1 MANIITMIENQIKK
15 GNTLILADGSFS
27 SPEKVEAI
35 CKKSY
40 KRGIARDEI
49 AVDIS
54 YSDYYNNVIE
64 NDVTHIEY
72 LLAKIKEVIYTGEEA
87 TEAIEKQPE
96 QPEQSE

>member
-15 GNTLILADGSFS
+15 GNTLILADGTFS

-40 KRGIARDEI
+40 KRGIAKDDI
-49 AVDIS
+49 ALDIS

-64 NDVTHIEY
+64 DVTHGEY
-72 LLAKIKEVIYTGEEA
+72 LIAKIKEVIYTGV
-87 TEAIEKQPE
+87 AIEE
-96 QPEQSE
+96 QPEQQE

>member
-15 GNTLILADGSFS
+15 GNTLILADGTFS

-40 KRGIARDEI
+40 KRGIAKDEI
-49 AVDIS
+49 ALDIS

-64 NDVTHIEY
+64 NDVTHVEY
-72 LLAKIKEVIYTGEEA
+72 LLAKIKEVIYTGE
-87 TEAIEKQPE
+87 AIEEQPE
-96 QPEQSE
+96 QPEQQE

>member
-35 CKKSY
+35 CKKAY
-40 KRGIARDEI
+40 KQGIAKDEI
-49 AVDIS
+49 ALDIS

-64 NDVTHIEY
+64 DVTQGEY
-72 LLAKIKEVIYTGEEA
+72 LIAKIKEVIYTGVVIEA
-87 TEAIEKQPE
+87 QPE
-96 QPEQSE
+96 QQE

>member
-1 MANIITMIENQIKK
+1 MANIITMIENQMKQ
-15 GNTLILADGSFS
+15 GNTLILADGTFS

-40 KRGIARDEI
+40 KRGITKDEI
-49 AVDIS
+49 ALDIS

-64 NDVTHIEY
+64 NDVTHGEY
-72 LLAKIKEVIYTGEEA
+72 LIAKIKEVIYTGD
-87 TEAIEKQPE
+87 AIEA